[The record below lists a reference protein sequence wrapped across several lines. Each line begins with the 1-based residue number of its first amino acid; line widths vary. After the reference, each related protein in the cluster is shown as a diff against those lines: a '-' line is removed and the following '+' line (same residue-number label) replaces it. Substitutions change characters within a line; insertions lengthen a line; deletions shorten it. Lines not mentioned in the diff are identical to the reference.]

1 MLGYDVNL
9 PYTERR
15 LYKLCDQRFRVEWAA
30 HQVQRKN
37 LCTGTCFGVLK
48 SKTIAFK
55 VAAIRKA
62 QTLKL

>member
-1 MLGYDVNL
+1 MLGYHVNL
-9 PYTERR
+9 PSTEWR
-15 LYKLCDQRFRVEWAA
+15 LRKLCDQRSRMEWAA
-30 HQVQRKN
+30 HQVQKKN